1 MTMRRWCFAVCIRRS
16 FTLDCSTE
24 LNNCNIV
31 CSEGRKPAEHARF
44 SCHSDC
50 VDLLQAACG
59 VTNDANDSDAN
70 EDGVVNDADDSD
82 SNEE

>member
-1 MTMRRWCFAVCIRRS
+1 MCIRRS
-16 FTLDCSTE
+16 FTLHCSTD
-24 LNNCNIV
+24 LNNCNIL
-31 CSEGRKPAEHARF
+31 CREGRKPAEHARF

-59 VTNDANDSDAN
+59 VMNDADNSDAN